1 MRRRDSSCGAF
12 CIFPNKFN
20 LDDLSRSRDWPVT
33 RATVLSAVYPR
44 ADYGCTVATVYY
56 EYIVD
61 GKKVRRGFCE
71 AVYRAGAGRTIGR
84 LGRVGHACALVS
96 GSASGVRG
104 DLLQR
109 CDGRRFSLKERERV
123 PSGDK
128 MQNRKFGFYLR
139 FTVIAALGTI
149 IASSVASGQVADR
162 PWMNPKLSPEERA
175 DMVLKQMTLDEKLA
189 LLHGNGMAHAPQWQ
203 MPLTYLANG
212 GAGYVEGVKRL
223 GIPALLISD
232 AGYGVRD
239 SGANGR
245 YSTAMPSS
253 LGAAASWDQDSACEF
268 GTVIGQELRAQG
280 FNMTLGGGVDLAR
293 EPRNGRSFEYAGEDP
308 LLAGTVVGNL
318 MKCEAGQHVVGDIK
332 HYVMND
338 QETAR
343 FFVNAVIS
351 KRAMQESDLLAF
363 HIAISIAN
371 PGAVMCSYNRINGE
385 FGCEN
390 SYTLRDVLEKEWG
403 FKGFVISD
411 WGGTHST
418 EKASAAGLDQEQPM
432 ADFFGPKL
440 KEAVEGGKIPL
451 SEIDEHVRR
460 VLYAEFLSGIVD
472 DPSHLGVVDVEKGFE
487 TSQRIE
493 EKSIVLL
500 KNSPTVL
507 PIDRAKVHTIAI
519 IGAHA
524 DVGMISGGGSA
535 QVDPPGGNA
544 IMPPGKGAT
553 IWQKPVW
560 FPTSPLKALQT
571 KLPNAKI
578 DFDPGTDPKS
588 AANLAKSADLAIVF
602 AYQWLAEDMDVPSL
616 SLPSNQDAL
625 IEQVAA
631 ANPNTIVVLETGT
644 TVTMP
649 WIDKV
654 AGVVEAWYAGS
665 SGHKALANVLVGDVN
680 PAGKLPLSF
689 PKSEAD
695 LPHPDAPKIPS
706 ESQVRAGDVAENGA
720 PTANASARAGY
731 AVHYDE
737 GPEVGYKWY
746 EAQNKKLLFP
756 FGFGL
761 SYTTY
766 AYSGLSVD
774 SIAKTARFT
783 IKNTG
788 ARTGTE
794 IAQVY
799 GRLPKGSDEPFKRL
813 VGWKRITL
821 APGESQTV
829 TVAIDDR
836 VLKTFDEEKNAW
848 NLPPG
853 EYQVLA
859 GSSSDNTPL
868 TASLVLR

>member
-1 MRRRDSSCGAF
+1 MSSIGQS
-12 CIFPNKFN
+12 
-20 LDDLSRSRDWPVT
+20 L
-33 RATVLSAVYPR
+33 
-44 ADYGCTVATVYY
+44 
-56 EYIVD
+56 
-61 GKKVRRGFCE
+61 VRPTWRHM
-71 AVYRAGAGRTIGR
+71 Y
-84 LGRVGHACALVS
+84 
-96 GSASGVRG
+96 
-104 DLLQR
+104 
-109 CDGRRFSLKERERV
+109 
-123 PSGDK
+123 
-128 MQNRKFGFYLR
+128 NRKFGSHLFLLA
-139 FTVIAALGTI
+139 IALFA
-149 IASSVASGQVADR
+149 ASSAVAQSADR
-162 PWMNPKLSPEERA
+162 PWMNSTLSPEERA
-175 DMVLKQMTLDEKLA
+175 DLALKQLTLDEKLA
-189 LLHGNGMAHAPQWQ
+189 LLHGNGMAHAEQWQ
-203 MPLTYLANG
+203 MPLTHLANG

-223 GIPALLISD
+223 GIPPLVISD

-253 LGAAASWDQDSACEF
+253 LGAAASWDTESACAF

-280 FNMTLGGGVDLAR
+280 FNMTLGGGVDLTR
-293 EPRNGRSFEYAGEDP
+293 EPRNGRTFEYAGEDP

-318 MKCEAGQHVVGDIK
+318 MKCEQAQHVVGDIK

-338 QETAR
+338 QETGR
-343 FFVNAVIS
+343 FFVNAEIS

-371 PGAVMCSYNRINGE
+371 PAAVMCSYNRINGD

-390 SYTLRDVLEKEWG
+390 AYTLRDVLEKEWG

-440 KEAVEGGKIPL
+440 KEAVEAGKVPL
-451 SEIDEHVRR
+451 SEIDDHARR
-460 VLYAEFLSGIVD
+460 ILYAEFLSGIID
-472 DPSHLGVVDVEKGFE
+472 DPPQQSVVDVERGFSV
-487 TSQRIE
+487 SQQIE

-507 PIDRAKVHTIAI
+507 PINPSKVHSIAI
-519 IGAHA
+519 IGGHA
-524 DVGMISGGGSA
+524 DVGMLSGGGSA

-560 FPTSPLKALQT
+560 FPTSPMKALQA

-578 DFDPGTDPKS
+578 DFDSGADPSS

-602 AYQWLAEDMDVPSL
+602 AYQWLSEDMDLPSL
-616 SLPSNQDAL
+616 SLSDNQDAL
-625 IEQVAA
+625 IEQVASV
-631 ANPNTIVVLETGT
+631 NPHTIVVLETGT
-644 TVTMP
+644 AITMP
-649 WIDKV
+649 WADKV
-654 AGVVEAWYAGS
+654 AGIVEAWYAGS
-665 SGHKALANVLVGDVN
+665 SGHRALANVLVGDVN

-706 ESQVRAGDVAENGA
+706 GSQHAGDVADNGA
-720 PTANASARAGY
+720 PTANASAHAGY

-746 EAQNKKLLFP
+746 EAQNKKPLFP

-774 SIAKTARFT
+774 SSARTVRFT
-783 IKNTG
+783 VKNTG
-788 ARTGTE
+788 KQTGTE

-799 GRLPKGSDEPFKRL
+799 GRLPQGSEESFKRL

-848 NLPPG
+848 NLPAG

-859 GSSSDNTPL
+859 GSSSDDTPL
-868 TASLVLR
+868 TASLMVR

>member
-1 MRRRDSSCGAF
+1 
-12 CIFPNKFN
+12 
-20 LDDLSRSRDWPVT
+20 
-33 RATVLSAVYPR
+33 
-44 ADYGCTVATVYY
+44 
-56 EYIVD
+56 
-61 GKKVRRGFCE
+61 
-71 AVYRAGAGRTIGR
+71 
-84 LGRVGHACALVS
+84 
-96 GSASGVRG
+96 
-104 DLLQR
+104 
-109 CDGRRFSLKERERV
+109 
-123 PSGDK
+123 
-128 MQNRKFGFYLR
+128 MQNRKFGFYL
-139 FTVIAALGTI
+139 FCTVIAALGTI
-149 IASSVASGQVADR
+149 IAASVAAAQVADG

-175 DMVLKQMTLDEKLA
+175 DMVLKQLTLDEKLA
-189 LLHGNGMAHAPQWQ
+189 LLHGNGMAHASQWQ
-203 MPLTYLANG
+203 MPLTHLTNG

-223 GIPALLISD
+223 GSPPLVISD
-232 AGYGVRD
+232 AGSGVRD

-253 LGAAASWDQDSACEF
+253 LGATSSWDVDSACEF

-318 MKCEAGQHVVGDIK
+318 MKCEQAQHVVGDIK

-338 QETAR
+338 QETGR
-343 FFVNAVIS
+343 FFVNSVIS

-371 PGAVMCSYNRINGE
+371 PGAVMCSYNRINGD

-390 SYTLRDVLEKEWG
+390 SYTLRNVLENEWG

-418 EKASAAGLDQEQPM
+418 EKASTAGLDQEQPM

-440 KEAVEGGKIPL
+440 KEAVEAGKVPL
-451 SEIDEHVRR
+451 SEIDDHARR
-460 VLYAEFLSGIVD
+460 ILYAEFLSGIVD
-472 DPSHLGVVDVEKGFE
+472 DPPQMGVVDVEKGLE
-487 TSQRIE
+487 ASQRVE

-507 PIDRAKVHTIAI
+507 PINPSKVHTIAI
-519 IGAHA
+519 IGGHA

-544 IMPPGKGAT
+544 IMPPGRGAT

-571 KLPNAKI
+571 KLPNANI
-578 DFDPGTDPKS
+578 DFDPGTDPES
-588 AANLAKSADLAIVF
+588 AANLAKGADLAIVF
-602 AYQWLAEDMDVPSL
+602 AYQWLSEDMDVPSL
-616 SLPSNQDAL
+616 SLPDNQDAL
-625 IEQVAA
+625 IEQVAT
-631 ANPNTIVVLETGT
+631 ANPHTIVVLETGT
-644 TVTMP
+644 AVTMP

-665 SGHKALANVLVGDVN
+665 SGHKALANVLVGDVS
-680 PAGKLPLSF
+680 PSGKLPLSF

-695 LPHPDAPKIPS
+695 LPHPGAPKVPS
-706 ESQVRAGDVAENGA
+706 ESQMRAGDVADNGA
-720 PTANASARAGY
+720 PTANASAHAGY

-746 EAQNKKLLFP
+746 EAQNKKPLFP

-766 AYSGLSVD
+766 AYSGISVD
-774 SIAKTARFT
+774 SALKTVRFT
-783 IKNTG
+783 VKNG
-788 ARTGTE
+788 KRAGTE
-794 IAQVY
+794 IAEVY
-799 GRLPKGSDEPFKRL
+799 ARLPKGTDEPYKRL
-813 VGWKRITL
+813 AGWKRVTL
-821 APGESQTV
+821 TPGESQSV
-829 TVAIDDR
+829 TISIDDR
-836 VLKTFDEEKNAW
+836 VLQTFDEETNAW
-848 NLPPG
+848 NLTKG
-853 EYQVLA
+853 EYQVMVG
-859 GSSSDNTPL
+859 GSSDDTPL
-868 TASLVLR
+868 LASLEVR